1 MHLAIW
7 VFLLS
12 LATSCVEWIGK
23 TVLVE
28 LVSLSGIQV
37 GDGGHG

>member
-1 MHLAIW
+1 L

-28 LVSLSGIQV
+28 LVSVWGAQV
-37 GDGGHG
+37 GAGGDG